1 MKYSSK
7 IVTNHKELL
16 KKRRAAKKCREI
28 VVFTNGCFDLLHPG
42 HTRYLKDAKA
52 LGDHLI
58 VAINSDKSVRTIKG
72 AGRPI
77 QSEQAR
83 AEVLAALEAVDWV
96 TLFDEETPYNLIK
109 LLEPDILVKGGDW
122 AIEKIVGA
130 DLVEGSGGK
139 VTAIPVTY
147 EGSTSDIIEKILHSS
162 L

>member
-96 TLFDEETPYNLIK
+96 TLFDEETRL
-109 LLEPDILVKGGDW
+109 
-122 AIEKIVGA
+122 
-130 DLVEGSGGK
+130 EGSGNK
-139 VTAIPVTY
+139 VCPSVHKLGSEAPTQTLPV
-147 EGSTSDIIEKILHSS
+147 
-162 L
+162 